1 MEKVKVKIIKEA
13 GVDLPKYMTEESAGM
28 DIKAFIKEPI
38 ILGSLERVLVPT
50 GIKLEILKGY
60 EVQVRPRS
68 GLAIKHGIT
77 LLNTPGTIDSDYRG
91 EIKIIVVN
99 LSKDAYTIEN
109 GERLAQLVL
118 QKVYKMD
125 LEEVSELNIT
135 QRNDGGFGHTGK

>member
-28 DIKAFIKEPI
+28 DIKAFIKESI

-99 LSKDAYTIEN
+99 LSKDNYTIEN

>member
-1 MEKVKVKIIKEA
+1 
-13 GVDLPKYMTEESAGM
+13 
-28 DIKAFIKEPI
+28 
-38 ILGSLERVLVPT
+38 
-50 GIKLEILKGY
+50 
-60 EVQVRPRS
+60 QVRPRS

-99 LSKDAYTIEN
+99 LSKDTYTIEN

>member
-1 MEKVKVKIIKEA
+1 MEKVKVKIIKEV

-38 ILGSLERVLVPT
+38 VLGPLERVLVPT

-91 EIKIIVVN
+91 EVKIIVVN
-99 LSKDAYTIEN
+99 LSKDNYTIEN

-125 LEEVSELNIT
+125 LEEVSELNT
-135 QRNDGGFGHTGK
+135 TKRNDGGFGHTGK